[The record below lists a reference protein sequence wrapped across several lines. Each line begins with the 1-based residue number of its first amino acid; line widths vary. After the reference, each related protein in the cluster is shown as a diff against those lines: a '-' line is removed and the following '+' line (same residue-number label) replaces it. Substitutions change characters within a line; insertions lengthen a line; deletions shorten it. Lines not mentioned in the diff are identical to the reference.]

1 MSPRRFLADEN
12 SPLPS
17 VRLLRRA
24 GYDVASIIADAPGTA
39 DVDIM
44 ARAVAEGRVLLTFD
58 RDYGEIAYRLQQPT
72 PSGMVSFR
80 SQARRP
86 EEPGERLLQ
95 LLSAPNI
102 TLEGRLTVVAEVRL
116 RQRPLP

>member
-1 MSPRRFLADEN
+1 MSPHRFLADEN
-12 SPLPS
+12 FPLPS
-17 VRLLRRA
+17 VRLLRRE
-24 GYDVASIIADAPGTA
+24 GYDVASILEDAPGTA

-44 ARAVAEGRVLLTFD
+44 ARAVAKGRVLLTFD

-72 PSGMVSFR
+72 PSGMVYFR
-80 SQARRP
+80 FQAQRP

-102 TLEGRLTVVAEVRL
+102 TLEGRLTVVEEVRL
-116 RQRPLP
+116 RQRLLP